1 VTDRSESGD
10 AAVLVVDDDLEV
22 RQLATLALRRAGYV
36 VLEAANGRAALD
48 MINAGNIGVVVLDVG
63 MPEMSG
69 TQVVEALR
77 RHPETATLPILLMT
91 GSGGDQGVIEGLA
104 AGADDFLAKPV
115 RLDELVARVHAH
127 LRNKAA
133 WSERI
138 ADELQARRNVVAALA
153 GLRPSTDPEETAE
166 NVIMELAK
174 RIESDFLAVLQLD
187 QDGRLIE
194 LATYNRTDGIR
205 RGGVTL
211 PSELASTLIAHAE
224 SGPWLDE
231 LGLADDVRTASFAS
245 ADMAIAAGAPIYAD
259 DQLVGLLSIGIRRT
273 AEPPS
278 RVRRAQL
285 LAAAIDY
292 ASVLSAMA
300 GPAMADRRVARA
312 NQTELK
318 RSLAA
323 REFHPVFQPIIDL
336 DSKNIA
342 GYEALTRFDDG
353 TPPDLRFAEAARAG
367 LGSDYELAAIRAAV
381 LDSEGIP
388 PGPFLSLN
396 ISPAV
401 LINDGHRLS
410 QLIRGIVRPVVIELT
425 EHTPIADYPTLLA
438 AIARLGEVS
447 MAVDDAGAGFASLR
461 HILELKPAYVK
472 LDISL
477 VRGIDQDATRQALAA
492 GLQYFAIRTD
502 FRLIAEG
509 VETTAEVDAL
519 RLIGVD
525 LAQGY
530 LFGRP
535 EPVS

>member
-1 VTDRSESGD
+1 
-10 AAVLVVDDDLEV
+10 
-22 RQLATLALRRAGYV
+22 
-36 VLEAANGRAALD
+36 
-48 MINAGNIGVVVLDVG
+48 
-63 MPEMSG
+63 
-69 TQVVEALR
+69 
-77 RHPETATLPILLMT
+77 
-91 GSGGDQGVIEGLA
+91 
-104 AGADDFLAKPV
+104 
-115 RLDELVARVHAH
+115 
-127 LRNKAA
+127 
-133 WSERI
+133 
-138 ADELQARRNVVAALA
+138 
-153 GLRPSTDPEETAE
+153 
-166 NVIMELAK
+166 MELAK

-194 LATYNRTDGIR
+194 LATYNRTEGIR

-211 PSELASTLIAHAE
+211 PSELASTLVAHAE

-231 LGLADDVRTASFAS
+231 LGLADDVRKASFAS